1 VLDICLTNPT
11 GPIVR
16 INPSEVHIDDPEYYE
31 TIYAPSQPY
40 DKLVS
45 FQNRFNMPRATF
57 MTSNAEDHKIR
68 RTALAPFFTP
78 AKIRGHG
85 KFMQEL
91 LDTISRRLTTEYAGR
106 GKVLTLNDV
115 FGCLSGDVITN
126 LAFARSYHL
135 VESDKWESPFTI
147 AVSNLVHTSHWATQF
162 EWLLPAMNMLPDKL
176 VKVLAPIMAPIIDFR
191 LVSGMIIR
199 CV

>member
-1 VLDICLTNPT
+1 
-11 GPIVR
+11 
-16 INPSEVHIDDPEYYE
+16 
-31 TIYAPSQPY
+31 
-40 DKLVS
+40 
-45 FQNRFNMPRATF
+45 MPRATF

-91 LDTISRRLTTEYAGR
+91 LNTISHRLTTEYAGR
-106 GKVLTLNDV
+106 AKVLTLNDV

-135 VESDKWESPFTI
+135 VESEKWESPFTI

-162 EWLLPAMNMLPDKL
+162 EWLLPTMNLLPDKL
-176 VKVLAPIMAPIIDFR
+176 VKALAPIMAPIIDFR
-191 LVSGMIIR
+191 LVSGTDTFGGVLM
-199 CV
+199 CVVVCVA